1 MTQTTLVLALTAGM
15 LAAVNPCGFALLPAY
30 LSLLVSEGDG
40 GGSAVRRAL
49 VSTAAMTAGFVA
61 VFGAFGL
68 ALAPAAGWIQ
78 QRLPWVTVALGLSLV
93 VAGAWLAAGRTLPA
107 LWRGPKAPAVRRSM
121 PSMALFGAAYAA
133 ASLSCTIGPFLAIV
147 VASMRAGSTGA
158 GIGLF
163 LAYAVGMGLSV
174 GVAALAVALLRTSLI
189 RSVRRAGPAIARA
202 GGVLLVLAGGYVAY
216 YGGYEIRLSSDASA
230 VDDPVIAVA
239 SRVQHWLSGGLSSAG
254 VSTIAVVFVA
264 LLLSALALRR
274 FRSRLAEAQAGGPA
288 GVGPADG
295 GLASEVRD
303 DVGDQSREERAQLAS
318 GVGGHGTEP
327 A

>member
-40 GGSAVRRAL
+40 DNGGAIRRAL
-49 VSTAAMTAGFVA
+49 VSTAAMTTGFVA

-93 VAGAWLAAGRTLPA
+93 VAGAWLAAGRALPTP
-107 LWRGPKAPAVRRSM
+107 WRGPKAPSVRRSV

-147 VASMRAGSTGA
+147 VASMRAGSTGT

-163 LAYAVGMGLSV
+163 VAYAVGMGLSV

-230 VDDPVIAVA
+230 VDDPVITVA
-239 SRVQHWLSGGLSSAG
+239 SRVQHWLSDGLNSAG
-254 VSTIAVVFVA
+254 VSTVAVVFAA
-264 LLLSALALRR
+264 LLVSALALRR
-274 FRSRLAEAQAGGPA
+274 YRSRLAASGS
-288 GVGPADG
+288 
-295 GLASEVRD
+295 ASEVRD
-303 DVGDQSREERAQLAS
+303 DVGNQPREERAQLAS
-318 GVGGHGTEP
+318 GVGGHGAEP

>member
-40 GGSAVRRAL
+40 GGAIRRAL
-49 VSTAAMTAGFVA
+49 VSTVAMTTGFVA

-93 VAGAWLAAGRTLPA
+93 VAGVWLAAGRALPTP
-107 LWRGPKAPAVRRSM
+107 WRGPKAPSVRRSV

-163 LAYAVGMGLSV
+163 VAYAVGMGLSV

-230 VDDPVIAVA
+230 VDDPVITVA
-239 SRVQHWLSGGLSSAG
+239 SRVQHWLSDGLNSAG
-254 VSTIAVVFVA
+254 VSTIAVVFAA
-264 LLLSALALRR
+264 LLVSALALRR
-274 FRSRLAEAQAGGPA
+274 YRSRLASSGGP
-288 GVGPADG
+288 
-295 GLASEVRD
+295 ASEVRD
-303 DVGDQSREERAQLAS
+303 DVGNQPREERAQLAS
-318 GVGGHGTEP
+318 GVGGHGAEP

>member
-30 LSLLVSEGDG
+30 LSLLVSEGD
-40 GGSAVRRAL
+40 SASGAIRRAL

-61 VFGAFGL
+61 VFGVFGL
-68 ALAPAAGWIQ
+68 VLAPAAGWIQ

-93 VAGAWLAAGRTLPA
+93 VAGAWLTAGRALPV
-107 LWRGPKAPAVRRSM
+107 LWRGPRAPAVRRSV

-133 ASLSCTIGPFLAIV
+133 ASLSCTVGPFLAIV

-230 VDDPVIAVA
+230 VDDPVIGAA
-239 SRVQHWLSGGLSSAG
+239 SRVQHWLSDGLSGAG
-254 VSTIAVVFVA
+254 VSTIAAVFG
-264 LLLSALALRR
+264 LLLVSALALRR
-274 FRSRLAEAQAGGPA
+274 YRSK
-288 GVGPADG
+288 
-295 GLASEVRD
+295 VRE
-303 DVGDQSREERAQLAS
+303 DVGDQPREERPQLA
-318 GVGGHGTEP
+318 GRVGGHGAEP